1 MYIDKDCPMSTF
13 RNLSY
18 ALLFLSFMSL
28 VMIFPFTQATY
39 SMTMFTFLGVFVAVF
54 AVSLVALIASLIMY
68 FHSKNT
74 DITVLKR
81 RGGRV
86 YGELLHHKILLI
98 SAMDG
103 DKHVSDW
110 DHYLYLHDEFP
121 RIKRF
126 LGEEYFLLLSCD
138 SFLCNSEAAQ
148 AYNAFKTL
156 HDDLA
161 AFIRS
166 VSYDRIECAKFK
178 KLYRIKTG
186 REMTAQ
192 TPVEEFQA
200 EAFSEAYEA
209 LLAANEQALSTVE
222 GLLTKIEKFERR
234 LDTYYSA
241 GIDWNTTKKTLD
253 ARYQVWLHAT
263 EV

>member
-1 MYIDKDCPMSTF
+1 MSTF

-18 ALLFLSFMSL
+18 ALLFLSVLSL
-28 VMIFPFTQATY
+28 VMIFPFSRANY
-39 SMTMFTFLGVFVAVF
+39 SMTTFSFLGVFVAVF
-54 AVSLVALIASLIMY
+54 AVSLVALIASLTMY

-74 DITVLKR
+74 AITVLKR
-81 RGGRV
+81 RGGRA
-86 YGELLHHKILLI
+86 YAELLHHKTLLI

-103 DKHVSDW
+103 EKHVSDW
-110 DHYLYLHDEFP
+110 EHYLYNPDEFP
-121 RIKRF
+121 RIKKF

-138 SFLCNSEAAQ
+138 SFFCHSKAAE

-156 HDDLA
+156 HNDFAD
-161 AFIRS
+161 FIRS
-166 VSYDRIECAKFK
+166 VSYDRIECAKFR
-178 KLYRIKTG
+178 KLYFRVTG
-186 REMTAQ
+186 QYMTSS
-192 TPVEEFQA
+192 TPEKEFES

-222 GLLTKIEKFERR
+222 GLLSKIEAFEQR
-234 LDTYYSA
+234 LDRYYAA
-241 GIDWNTTKKTLD
+241 GTSWQTTKKALN

>member
-1 MYIDKDCPMSTF
+1 MSTF

-18 ALLFLSFMSL
+18 ALLFLSVLSL
-28 VMIFPFTQATY
+28 AMIFPFSQATFN
-39 SMTMFTFLGVFVAVF
+39 MATFTFIGVFVAVF
-54 AVSLVALIASLIMY
+54 AVSLVALIASLTMY

-74 DITVLKR
+74 AITVLKR

-86 YGELLHHKILLI
+86 YAELLHHKILLI

-110 DHYLYLHDEFP
+110 DHYLYNPDEFP
-121 RIKRF
+121 RIKKF
-126 LGEEYFLLLSCD
+126 IGEEYFLLLSCD
-138 SFLCNSEAAQ
+138 SFFCNSKAAD

-156 HDDLA
+156 HDDFA
-161 AFIRS
+161 TFIRS

-178 KLYRIKTG
+178 KLYFHVTG
-186 REMTAQ
+186 QEMTSG
-192 TPVEEFQA
+192 TPVEEFQG
-200 EAFSEAYEA
+200 EAFREAYEA
-209 LLAANEQALSTVE
+209 LLAANEQALNTVE
-222 GLLTKIEKFERR
+222 GLLTKIETYERN
-234 LDTYYSA
+234 LDKYYTA
-241 GIDWNTTKKTLD
+241 GTDWKTTKKTLD

>member
-1 MYIDKDCPMSTF
+1 MSTF

-18 ALLFLSFMSL
+18 ALLFLSVLSL
-28 VMIFPFTQATY
+28 AMIFPFSRANY
-39 SMTMFTFLGVFVAVF
+39 NMTTFTFLGVFVAVF
-54 AVSLVALIASLIMY
+54 AVSLVALIASLPMY

-74 DITVLKR
+74 AITVLKR
-81 RGGRV
+81 RGGRA
-86 YGELLHHKILLI
+86 YAELLHHKTLLI
-98 SAMDG
+98 SAIDG

-110 DHYLYLHDEFP
+110 DHYLYHPDEFP
-121 RIKRF
+121 RIKKF

-138 SFLCNSEAAQ
+138 SFFCNSKAAQ
-148 AYNAFKTL
+148 AYNDFKTL
-156 HDDLA
+156 HNDFA

-166 VSYDRIECAKFK
+166 VSYDRIECAKFR
-178 KLYRIKTG
+178 KLYFRVTG
-186 REMTAQ
+186 QYMTSN
-192 TPVEEFQA
+192 TPEEEFQK

-222 GLLTKIEKFERR
+222 GLLSKIEQFEQR
-234 LDTYYSA
+234 LDRYYTA
-241 GIDWNTTKKTLD
+241 GTSWQVTKKALD

>member
-1 MYIDKDCPMSTF
+1 MSTF

-18 ALLFLSFMSL
+18 ALLFLCVLSV
-28 VMIFPFTQATY
+28 VMIFPFSRASY
-39 SMTMFTFLGVFVAVF
+39 SMTTFSFLGVFVAVF
-54 AVSLVALIASLIMY
+54 AVSLVALIASLTMY

-74 DITVLKR
+74 AITVLKR

-86 YGELLHHKILLI
+86 YAELLHHKTLLI

-110 DHYLYLHDEFP
+110 DHYLYSQDEFP

-138 SFLCNSEAAQ
+138 SFFCNSKAAE
-148 AYNAFKTL
+148 AYNVFRTL
-156 HDDLA
+156 HDKFA
-161 AFIRS
+161 NFIRS

-178 KLYRIKTG
+178 KTYELRTG
-186 REMTAQ
+186 KEMTSN
-192 TPVEEFQA
+192 TPVEEF
-200 EAFSEAYEA
+200 ESEEFREAYEA

-222 GLLTKIEKFERR
+222 GLLTEIENFEIN
-234 LDTYYSA
+234 LDKYYIA
-241 GIDWNTTKKTLD
+241 GISWKTTKKNLE

>member
-1 MYIDKDCPMSTF
+1 MSTF

-18 ALLFLSFMSL
+18 ALLFLCVLSL
-28 VMIFPFTQATY
+28 VMIFPFSRASY
-39 SMTMFTFLGVFVAVF
+39 SMTTFSWLGVFVAVF
-54 AVSLVALIASLIMY
+54 AVSLVALIASLTMY

-74 DITVLKR
+74 AITVLKR

-86 YGELLHHKILLI
+86 YAELLHHKTLLI

-110 DHYLYLHDEFP
+110 DNYLYHPDEFP

-138 SFLCNSEAAQ
+138 SFFCNSKAAD
-148 AYNAFKTL
+148 AYNVFRTL
-156 HDDLA
+156 HDDFSD
-161 AFIRS
+161 FIRS

-178 KLYRIKTG
+178 KLYALKTG
-186 REMTAQ
+186 REMTSA
-192 TPVEEFQA
+192 TPEEEF
-200 EAFSEAYEA
+200 ESDDFREAYEA
-209 LLAANEQALSTVE
+209 LIASNEQALNTVD
-222 GLLTKIEKFERR
+222 GLLTKIENYERT
-234 LDTYYSA
+234 LDKYYSA
-241 GIDWNTTKKTLD
+241 GISWTTTKKNLE

>member
-1 MYIDKDCPMSTF
+1 MSTF

-18 ALLFLSFMSL
+18 ALFFLCLLSL
-28 VMIFPFTQATY
+28 AMIFPFSRATY
-39 SMTMFTFLGVFVAVF
+39 GMTTFTLLGVIVAVF
-54 AVSLVALIASLIMY
+54 SVSLVALIASLTMY

-74 DITVLKR
+74 AITVLKR

-86 YGELLHHKILLI
+86 YAELLHHKTLLI

-110 DHYLYLHDEFP
+110 DHYLYNPDEFP
-121 RIKRF
+121 RIKKF

-138 SFLCNSEAAQ
+138 SFSCNSKAAE
-148 AYNAFKTL
+148 AYNNFKKL
-156 HDDLA
+156 HDEFA

-178 KLYRIKTG
+178 KLYLLRTG
-186 REMTAQ
+186 HEMTSH
-192 TPVEEFQA
+192 TPLEEFQN
-200 EAFSEAYEA
+200 EKFSEAYEA
-209 LLAANEQALSTVE
+209 LLAANEQALNTVE
-222 GLLTKIEKFERR
+222 GLLTKIENFELN
-234 LDTYYSA
+234 LDRYYTA
-241 GIDWNTTKKTLD
+241 GISWHTTKKNID